1 MTNPIPARVK
11 ALALLIGDEPIAWKE
26 REDGSIVIVFNQK
39 GKRVFELEEQAAILP
54 RPIMHSIHSVIHT
67 NEEAQAVVETLTPA
81 HTPKPKR
88 KPKS

>member
-1 MTNPIPARVK
+1 MNNTIPARVK
-11 ALALLIGDEPIAWKE
+11 ALALQIGDEPIDWNE

-39 GKRVFELEEQAAILP
+39 GKRIFDKVPELP
-54 RPIMHSIHSVIHT
+54 RPIIHT

-88 KPKS
+88 NKSK